1 MIRVPA
7 VFFLCLLV
15 AQPALGGVGN
25 PEISLEMAYQ
35 GPEAVCLL
43 VVPDGSGRP
52 FTEARTA
59 SGQIVDA
66 TLTAEILDI
75 NLDPIASYPA
85 EDVWLTTD
93 DEGLVRCPAGM
104 IADGPTDA
112 FGRTT
117 FSAPPRA
124 GGWDLSVTRAVVS
137 GWTSLGTGVALNY
150 NSPDLNGDLEVNLS
164 DVQLFAAD
172 FFDAAYHHRADL
184 YFDGTINL
192 ADIVPL
198 ARAFGAACP

>member
-1 MIRVPA
+1 MIRVP
-7 VFFLCLLV
+7 VLFVLCLLV
-15 AQPALGGVGN
+15 AHPVLGGVGN

-43 VVPDGSGRP
+43 VVPDGSGPP

-59 SGQIVDA
+59 SGDVVDA
-66 TLTAEILDI
+66 TLTVQILDI
-75 NLDPIASYPA
+75 SLDPIVSYPA

-93 DEGLVRCPAGM
+93 TEGLVRCPGGM

-112 FGRTT
+112 TGRTT
-117 FSAPPRA
+117 FTVPPRA

-137 GWTSLGTGVALNY
+137 GWTSLGAGVALNY
-150 NSPDLNGDLEVNLS
+150 NSPDLNGDLEVNLT

-172 FFDAAYHHRADL
+172 YYDSFYHHRSDL
-184 YFDGTINL
+184 SFDGTINL

-198 ARAFGAACP
+198 AQTFGTVCP